1 MRHGLCTS
9 DRAVGCRSRADG
21 AVAAAYDRRM
31 PRLFVAVDL
40 PEEHI
45 EILAGL
51 CNGLPGA
58 RWVHD
63 RQFHLTLR
71 FLGTIEG
78 PGAKTVADAL
88 HGVRADPF
96 ELELEGVGHF
106 PPRGPPRVLWA
117 GVRAS
122 DELAELHR
130 QVERVLRRAGLPPE
144 DRKFA
149 AHVTLARLVGTP
161 LPRLLAFLREHATL
175 RSDPFP
181 VTDIALYSSVL
192 SSDGAQHHLEVSYP
206 LFARR
211 PG

>member
-1 MRHGLCTS
+1 
-9 DRAVGCRSRADG
+9 
-21 AVAAAYDRRM
+21 M

-40 PEEHI
+40 PEEH
-45 EILAGL
+45 LDLLGSL

-58 RWVHD
+58 RWVRD

-71 FLGTIEG
+71 FLGSVEG
-78 PGAKTVADAL
+78 PQVRVVEEAL

-96 ELELEGVGHF
+96 ELALHGVGHF

-117 GVRAS
+117 GVEES
-122 DELAELHR
+122 EELHELHR

-144 DRKFA
+144 ERKFA
-149 AHVTLARLVGTP
+149 AHVTLARLNETP
-161 LPRLLAFLREHATL
+161 LPRLLGFLREHATL
-175 RSDPFP
+175 RSEPF
-181 VTDIALYSSVL
+181 VVNDIALYSSVL
-192 SSDGAQHHLEVSYP
+192 SSAGAQHLREAVYP